1 MAMFFFMIS
10 VWSNLVLEKLL
21 ISLDLDA
28 PARVTGLATA
38 PGAEVAG
45 TSPGA
50 PQGKKAN
57 MTGTFKGLFKV
68 SRPI

>member
-1 MAMFFFMIS
+1 MLLKTMFFYDFR
-10 VWSNLVLEKLL
+10 LVKPRIGEKLVKLL

-45 TSPGA
+45 TSPGV
-50 PQGKKAN
+50 PQG
-57 MTGTFKGLFKV
+57 
-68 SRPI
+68 